1 MKKLGLK
8 MMSVLLLAAWT
19 ARAEDSAELPRPCRA
34 DVAKLCAGI
43 SPGEGRIRM
52 CLRENAS
59 QLSPDCRGKIENA
72 RERVKQVSKACAKD
86 AKTYCRDVEKGG
98 GRVFRCLKGHETL
111 LTKECRASLV
121 SQDP

>member
-1 MKKLGLK
+1 MKKTWIG
-8 MMSVLLLAAWT
+8 VVAALVFG
-19 ARAEDSAELPRPCRA
+19 AVAVGAQDSSELPASCRA

-52 CLRENAS
+52 CLRENAAM
-59 QLSPDCRGKIENA
+59 LSPECKSKIERA
-72 RERVKQVSKACAKD
+72 RERVGQVSRACAKD

-98 GRVFRCLKGHETL
+98 GRVLRCLKGHETL